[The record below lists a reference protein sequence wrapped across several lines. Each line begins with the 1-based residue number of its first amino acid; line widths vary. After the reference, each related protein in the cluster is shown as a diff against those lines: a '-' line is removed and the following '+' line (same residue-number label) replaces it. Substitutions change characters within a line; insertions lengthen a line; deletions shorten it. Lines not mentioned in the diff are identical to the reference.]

1 MLQAVKDFDIDL
13 EPSFVVGDLQMDI
26 ELGKAVGYKT
36 ILVGK
41 PPAVTSG
48 EVNPNAIASDLLEA
62 VEIILK

>member
-1 MLQAVKDFDIDL
+1 
-13 EPSFVVGDLQMDI
+13 MDI